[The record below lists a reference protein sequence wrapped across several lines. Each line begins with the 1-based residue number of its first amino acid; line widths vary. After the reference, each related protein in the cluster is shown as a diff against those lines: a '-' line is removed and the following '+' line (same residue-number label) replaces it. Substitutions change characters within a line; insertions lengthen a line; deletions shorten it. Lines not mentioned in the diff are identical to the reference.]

1 MDVEMNIC
9 KTCKY
14 WKKLEN
20 SYMNDIGICNLIPQ
34 YDDIWSWDIENQN
47 LILKTEYVN
56 KLAFVRDASNIH
68 ADFLTRENF
77 GCVQHE

>member
-34 YDDIWSWDIENQN
+34 YDE
-47 LILKTEYVN
+47 LGYRKP
-56 KLAFVRDASNIH
+56 KSNIK
-68 ADFLTRENF
+68 N
-77 GCVQHE
+77 